1 MAKKKTV
8 KKTKVKAKP
17 AAPKAEVKA
26 EKPSVKAEKPSSNI
40 MGIAIMSGV
49 IVVAALVIA
58 IVFSQFHTAQL
69 EKAAAAAVVAA
80 PTVVTQSA
88 PGSID
93 IKDPNTNKTYKLDI
107 KPASVSQSPA
117 QNPAQAAAAAAVAA
131 KAAQSAAPAA
141 PAAATAP
148 VAAPTSTNIPL
159 RCKVYYK
166 PVDAKANI
174 QRMDIEDAEYLYN
187 SGKAL
192 FIDARGPNEYAEAHI
207 KGAIN
212 IPVNTTPDQIA
223 KMKDQLDGKLL
234 VTYCHGV
241 GCHLSDKSAYLLFD
255 AGYHKL
261 GIFFGGWPKWN
272 EHKLPIETKAPA
284 PAATA
289 ATPAK

>member
-1 MAKKKTV
+1 MAKKTV
-8 KKTKVKAKP
+8 KKTRAKAKP
-17 AAPKAEVKA
+17 AVPKIVAA
-26 EKPSVKAEKPSSNI
+26 EKPGSNY
-40 MGIAIMSGV
+40 MGVIIMSSV
-49 IVVAALVIA
+49 IVVAVLVIA
-58 IVFSQFHTAQL
+58 VVYSQFHTAQL

-80 PTVVTQSA
+80 PTIVSQVS
-88 PGSID
+88 PSSID
-93 IKDPNTNKTYKLDI
+93 IKDPSTNKTYKMDI

-117 QNPAQAAAAAAVAA
+117 QNASQAAAAAAVAA

-141 PAAATAP
+141 AAVP

-192 FIDARGPNEYAEAHI
+192 FIDARGPNEYADAHI

-212 IPVNTTPDQIA
+212 IPVNTTPEQIA
-223 KMKDQLDGKLL
+223 KMKDVLGNKLL

-261 GIFFGGWPKWN
+261 GIFFGVWPKWN

-289 ATPAK
+289 APAK